1 MKQKVVLI
9 CVDGMRPD
17 GFLQC
22 GNPTVKTLMERGSWT
37 LNARTVMPSCTL
49 PCHMSMFHGVSPM
62 RHGIT
67 TNLYTPPVR
76 PIDGLFEQAHHANL
90 STAFFY
96 GWEPLRDI
104 GRPLS
109 LTTAVFRCAR
119 RADDTDT
126 WLTDRFLE
134 VLESDR
140 PDFTFL
146 YLVETDEKGG
156 HDYGWMSPEYLRC
169 ISTAL
174 DNIQRVLNAVDE
186 EYTVIV
192 TADHGGHDQ
201 THGTEMPED
210 MTIPMFFVGTDFVPG
225 QELQNVSILDLAPT
239 IGEVLGLYPAREWE
253 GHSVIQ
259 HQEGCV

>member
-22 GNPTVKTLMERGSWT
+22 GNPLVQTLMERGSWT
-37 LNARTVMPSCTL
+37 MTARTVMPSCTL
-49 PCHMSMFHGVSPM
+49 PCHMSMFHSVTPA

-76 PIDGLFEQAHHANL
+76 PINGLFEQAHQFEL

-104 GRPLS
+104 ARPLS
-109 LTTAVFRCAR
+109 LGTAAFRCAR

-126 WLTDRFLE
+126 WLTSQFLE
-134 VLESDR
+134 LLKRDK

-156 HDYGWMSPEYLRC
+156 HDHGWMSPEYLNC
-169 ISTAL
+169 ISVAV
-174 DNIQRVLNAVDE
+174 DNIGRVLDAVDDS
-186 EYTVIV
+186 YTIII

-201 THGTEMPED
+201 THGTEMEED
-210 MTIPMFFVGTDFVPG
+210 MTIPMVFIGPDFTPG
-225 QELQNVSILDLAPT
+225 KELTGVSILDLAPT
-239 IGEVLGLYPAREWE
+239 IADVLQIRSAREWE
-253 GHSVIQ
+253 GHSLLRK
-259 HQEGCV
+259 ED

>member
-1 MKQKVVLI
+1 MKQKVILI

-22 GNPTVKTLMERGSWT
+22 GNPTVKTLMERGSYT
-37 LNARTVMPSCTL
+37 LDAKTVMPSCTL
-49 PCHMSMFHGVSPM
+49 PCHMSMFHGVSPA

-67 TNLYTPPVR
+67 TNTYTPPVR
-76 PIDGLFEQAHHANL
+76 PIDGLFEQAYHANL

-109 LTTAVFRCAR
+109 LTTAAFRCAR

-126 WLTDRFLE
+126 WLTDRCLE
-134 VLESDR
+134 VIKSDH
-140 PDFTFL
+140 PDFIFL

-156 HDYGWMSPEYLRC
+156 HDFGWMTPEYLQR
-169 ISTAL
+169 ISVAM
-174 DNIQRVLNAVDE
+174 DNIQRVLDTVGD
-186 EYTVIV
+186 EYTVII
-192 TADHGGHDQ
+192 TADHGGHDR

-210 MTIPMFFVGTDFVPG
+210 MTIPMVFIGPDFEPG
-225 QELQNVSILDLAPT
+225 KELHNISILDLAPT
-239 IGEVLGLYPAREWE
+239 IGEVLKLYPAREWE
-253 GHSVIQ
+253 GTSVLSKQ
-259 HQEGCV
+259 G